1 MYTKKDATIGGST
14 AANRDQERP
23 LLQWVQACNEFCAVR
38 NQVNSL
44 IKQRLASREKE
55 PEKKGFVSQCSTA
68 QLILLEMEMT
78 EELERLL
85 GDINRRNSGPFP
97 KKLLKHVA
105 VLQQWNQRA
114 QSLLRLAGQSTC

>member
-14 AANRDQERP
+14 AANRDPGRP
-23 LLQWVQACNEFCAVR
+23 LLQWMQACNEFCAVR

-44 IKQRLASREKE
+44 IKQRLAGREKE
-55 PEKKGFVSQCSTA
+55 PEKEGFVSQCSTT
-68 QLILLEMEMT
+68 QLILLEMDMT
-78 EELERLL
+78 KELEGLL
-85 GDINRRNSGPFP
+85 GDINQHDDGLFP

-114 QSLLRLAGQSTC
+114 LSLLRLAGQSTC